1 MLDLTRRLRLVHN
14 EAVDMRSPHGLFLS
28 ILSASYGGG
37 HQRVG
42 EAIAEEWQA
51 RIGGRVEIVD
61 YFTRFTSPTF
71 FALTKFWYYQA
82 VRFAPG
88 IQAKFYNMMG
98 EIRPDSRFRRAVN
111 RTGMD
116 RLDRYL
122 ADTRPD
128 VVCCVH
134 WTFTGTMSDLKIEGR
149 TTVPCL
155 TAITDYVSHG
165 EWIHPRV
172 DRYAVPHAVMRDG
185 LLARGIPPDRIIVS
199 GMPIARKFQR
209 SLDRAA
215 LAARLGLTP
224 GIPVVLVIAG
234 AYATLGRI
242 GDIVRVLARFPRPI
256 QALVVCANA
265 RRLAGQVRAAGARSP
280 HRFWVFGYVNNVE
293 ELMTVS
299 DVLIGKAG
307 GVTVSEAL
315 AKRLPMLLYG
325 SIPGQEESNA
335 QFLVGQGAAVAA
347 STPGELAEALEA
359 LLARPERLGAMRH
372 VAARL
377 SRPDAAAVVVAHL
390 AQLVTGSGPAAEEP
404 LSVRRLSS

>member
-1 MLDLTRRLRLVHN
+1 MLNLTRRLRLVHN

-51 RIGGRVEIVD
+51 QIGGRVEIVD

-82 VRFAPG
+82 VRFAPR

-215 LAARLGLTP
+215 LAAGLGLKP
-224 GIPVVLVIAG
+224 GVPVILVMAG

-242 GDIVRVLARFPRPI
+242 GDIVQVLARFPRPI

-265 RRLAGQVRAAGARSP
+265 RRLAGQVRAADARSP

-299 DVLIGKAG
+299 DLLIGKAG

-325 SIPGQEESNA
+325 SIPGQEESNT

-347 STPGELAEALEA
+347 STPGELEEALEA
-359 LLARPERLGAMRH
+359 LLARPERLGAMRQ

-377 SRPDAAAVVVAHL
+377 DRPDAAAVVVAHL
-390 AQLVTGSGPAAEEP
+390 AQLATGSGPAAEEQ